1 MFQVTPL
8 RRLAVAASAAC
19 TVVVASSATG
29 PVTAY
34 AGTAEAVTALT
45 SGTAVTPLTPL
56 GSSASLAPPPVREE
70 DRVSG
75 DHLTV
80 TVRHAGGRADGTFEV
95 YCHPER
101 GSHPDAGSAC
111 RTVDRNTRWGRDAFA
126 PAPSG
131 GVCTM
136 RYGGPATA
144 HVTGR
149 WAGRP
154 VDATYDRSNGCQI
167 ERWDLLVP
175 LLPDLR
181 PATR

>member
-8 RRLAVAASAAC
+8 RRFAVTASAAC
-19 TVVVASSATG
+19 AAVIAASGAG
-29 PVTAY
+29 PGAAY
-34 AGTAEAVTALT
+34 AGTADALT
-45 SGTAVTPLTPL
+45 TVPSYVGDGV
-56 GSSASLAPPPVREE
+56 SLAPPPVREE
-70 DRVSG
+70 DQVSG

-80 TVRHAGGRADGTFEV
+80 TVRHAGAGVDGTFEV
-95 YCHPER
+95 YCHPGG
-101 GSHPDAGSAC
+101 GSHPDPAGAC
-111 RTVDRNTRWGRDAFA
+111 DAVDRDTRWGRDVFA
-126 PAPSG
+126 PVPED

-154 VDATYDRSNGCQI
+154 VDAAYDRSDGCEI
-167 ERWDLLVP
+167 ERWERLVP

-181 PATR
+181 PAGR